1 MGVYKSKG
9 GMGFCD
15 LESFNKAF
23 LANQCWHILHN
34 PDSLS
39 AKILKTKHFQ
49 QETFLDAK
57 LGHQPSYGWRS
68 MWSAKELLKAGLVWR
83 VRNGDKIRVHKDKWL
98 PLNVAYNDLI
108 PRVGLSN
115 NARVAKLINWDYK
128 WWKVNILRELFEV
141 DNALII

>member
-68 MWSAKELLKAGLVWR
+68 MWSAKEL
-83 VRNGDKIRVHKDKWL
+83 HKDKWL

-115 NARVAKLINWDYK
+115 DARVAKLINWDYK